1 MAGRPP
7 TVSNNNKVNPKGKIV
22 GRLRVNP
29 KSYMRC
35 GCAEQ
40 RGVTVMADDA
50 ALIQGIIV
58 IFRKCWHLSHDVA
71 DDELKDYAVPTIEP
85 D

>member
-1 MAGRPP
+1 
-7 TVSNNNKVNPKGKIV
+7 
-22 GRLRVNP
+22 
-29 KSYMRC
+29 
-35 GCAEQ
+35 
-40 RGVTVMADDA
+40 MADDA